1 MNHFKKVQDIREYDK
16 KVHKNINYWATEDED
31 DLKKPSISFLKK
43 EKKEAPQ
50 PKKEINNNATFQP
63 KKEEI
68 LIKNEEF
75 KSAKPSKIEKN
86 DRNDEIISLKQELTN
101 FITLYND
108 EKKKYLNFLKNSLFF
123 KIF

>member
-1 MNHFKKVQDIREYDK
+1 M
-16 KVHKNINYWATEDED
+16 
-31 DLKKPSISFLKK
+31 KKPSISFLQSQNLKK

-50 PKKEINNNATFQP
+50 PKKEINNATFQP

-86 DRNDEIISLKQELTN
+86 DRNDEIISLKQELAN

-108 EKKKYLNFLKNSLFF
+108 EKKKYFKFFFKNSFVF
-123 KIF
+123 